1 MKNKGQR
8 LYVILLASIDNKNVT
23 KTSDISNYL
32 INKKPGTNA
41 KLTIFR
47 DNKIKEINIPLDTV
61 HAVSQ
66 ESPWIAA
73 SGSKNVYAIWQENAT
88 GNYTVFFS
96 KSTDGGASFSEPT
109 LLTNSIKGDAEIPK
123 VAASGS
129 NVYVVWF
136 DDIGN
141 RNKNINDI
149 YFKRST
155 NYGNTFG
162 STIDLSHNTGTS
174 EHASISAFGN
184 SVYVVWSDNST
195 HC

>member
-1 MKNKGQR
+1 MTQSSLND
-8 LYVILLASIDNKNVT
+8 LN
-23 KTSDISNYL
+23 SDRSV
-32 INKKPGTNA
+32 K
-41 KLTIFR
+41 
-47 DNKIKEINIPLDTV
+47 
-61 HAVSQ
+61 
-66 ESPWIAA
+66 
-73 SGSKNVYAIWQENAT
+73 AIQNAT

-149 YFKRST
+149 NFEEYKLWKYFWKYNRPKPQ
-155 NYGNTFG
+155 YRY
-162 STIDLSHNTGTS
+162 S